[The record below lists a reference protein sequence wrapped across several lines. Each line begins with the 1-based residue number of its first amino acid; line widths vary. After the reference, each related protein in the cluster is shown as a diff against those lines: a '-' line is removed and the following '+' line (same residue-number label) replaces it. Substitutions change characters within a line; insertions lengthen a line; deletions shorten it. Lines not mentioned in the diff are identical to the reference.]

1 VGTHPNESLDTLDVT
16 GERYS
21 GDTLLGQGG
30 MGEVRLCVDKV
41 IGREIARKT
50 ILPHAR
56 NGSTLARFVREA
68 KVQARLEHPSIVPVY
83 DIGRD
88 EDGAVWFTMKRV
100 RGRSLAEVI
109 ASGEESRR
117 KLLTAFV
124 AVCYAVAFAHER
136 GVIHRDLKPQN
147 IMLGSFGE
155 VSVLDWGIAKVVG
168 TTDPA
173 LSDEAL
179 SEQEPRAGATERGA
193 AIGTVG
199 YMSPEQARGT
209 EEITPASDVY
219 ALGAIL
225 FEILAH
231 ERMHKGDHAIA
242 VMLETAQ
249 GVDARPSARGKD
261 VPPELDEICVN
272 ATRVSVK
279 ERTASARDLA
289 HAVERYLDGDRDLE
303 RRRELSNEHTEK
315 AEASNGGAALLE
327 LGRALALDPSNEH
340 ARDLLA
346 ERLVTTPEEVPA
358 EARAALDEERA
369 VQRRAASRA
378 GAMRYVL
385 WAAYTPFLF
394 WMGFRNVTL
403 GAVVMAF
410 VAVTGAWA
418 WWLARSTNRKSS
430 SIMPLLAISSVAVA
444 TMSALFGPFV
454 LVPTIAATN
463 AMYFA
468 MSVQPRYRPWTI
480 IASVSAI
487 LVPFLLQ
494 LAGVF
499 PRYELDGSTF
509 TISANGC
516 HFPPAATLSMLLATS
531 IGMAITPVVL
541 VGRMRDRLTRAEE
554 RLFVQ
559 AWQLRETLPK

>member
-179 SEQEPRAGATERGA
+179 SEQEPRAGAT
-193 AIGTVG
+193 
-199 YMSPEQARGT
+199 
-209 EEITPASDVY
+209 
-219 ALGAIL
+219 
-225 FEILAH
+225 
-231 ERMHKGDHAIA
+231 
-242 VMLETAQ
+242 
-249 GVDARPSARGKD
+249 
-261 VPPELDEICVN
+261 
-272 ATRVSVK
+272 
-279 ERTASARDLA
+279 
-289 HAVERYLDGDRDLE
+289 
-303 RRRELSNEHTEK
+303 
-315 AEASNGGAALLE
+315 
-327 LGRALALDPSNEH
+327 
-340 ARDLLA
+340 
-346 ERLVTTPEEVPA
+346 
-358 EARAALDEERA
+358 
-369 VQRRAASRA
+369 
-378 GAMRYVL
+378 
-385 WAAYTPFLF
+385 
-394 WMGFRNVTL
+394 
-403 GAVVMAF
+403 
-410 VAVTGAWA
+410 
-418 WWLARSTNRKSS
+418 
-430 SIMPLLAISSVAVA
+430 
-444 TMSALFGPFV
+444 
-454 LVPTIAATN
+454 
-463 AMYFA
+463 
-468 MSVQPRYRPWTI
+468 
-480 IASVSAI
+480 
-487 LVPFLLQ
+487 
-494 LAGVF
+494 
-499 PRYELDGSTF
+499 
-509 TISANGC
+509 
-516 HFPPAATLSMLLATS
+516 
-531 IGMAITPVVL
+531 
-541 VGRMRDRLTRAEE
+541 
-554 RLFVQ
+554 
-559 AWQLRETLPK
+559 